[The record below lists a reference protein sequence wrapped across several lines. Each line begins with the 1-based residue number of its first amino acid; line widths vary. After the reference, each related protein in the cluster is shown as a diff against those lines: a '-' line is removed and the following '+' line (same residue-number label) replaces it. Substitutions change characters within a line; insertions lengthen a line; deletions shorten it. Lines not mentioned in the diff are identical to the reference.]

1 MPFDL
6 FIYDVFRPRINLIT
20 ESLIASRLVPLLLA
34 RLWIMTSVA
43 RDRAGECTGKRLHQA
58 VKMICGAHPVT
69 IPHNHIFLAFG
80 VFINP
85 PNKDNV

>member
-6 FIYDVFRPRINLIT
+6 FIYDVFRQRIHLIT

-43 RDRAGECTGKRLHQA
+43 RDIAQGNALG
-58 VKMICGAHPVT
+58 
-69 IPHNHIFLAFG
+69 G
-80 VFINP
+80 VST
-85 PNKDNV
+85 KQ